1 MSGEQKKTSHA
12 HTRTA
17 GLSSILLRSSG
28 AQWIE
33 DLFYLTPRTISL
45 LYTCGGW
52 GIEDGEEETGR
63 KSGRI
68 NLRLQK
74 TASNDS

>member
-33 DLFYLTPRTISL
+33 DLFYLTPRTICC
-45 LYTCGGW
+45 TPVG
-52 GIEDGEEETGR
+52 DGE
-63 KSGRI
+63 
-68 NLRLQK
+68 
-74 TASNDS
+74 